1 MSETRQLPGAGD
13 YGLLLLL
20 AAIWGSSFVFIK
32 VGVAE
37 VPPVTL
43 TAVRL
48 VLAAVF
54 LLLVMVVSGKRLPS
68 DRQMWVMMAGT
79 ALIGNALP
87 FALIAWGQQGIPSN
101 TSAILM
107 GIMPLITIVVAHFF
121 TADET
126 INARK
131 AAGMVTGFIGLVVL
145 VGPEAL
151 NGLTASLISQLAL
164 LGAATCYGFNA
175 VLVRRM
181 MVRDRLATVAGV
193 MSCAAIMVLPMAF
206 LVETP
211 LAVEAGWLSWAMV
224 AGLGILHTAI
234 ATLIMFAIIGRAGA
248 SFFGQINLLVPV
260 AGVLWSAALLAERPG
275 FNALAALA
283 LIVLG
288 IVIARGGL
296 GLRGRSGG
304 VAKEGTVGS

>member
-1 MSETRQLPGAGD
+1 MSAEARLPTAGD
-13 YGLLLLL
+13 YGLLLFL

-43 TAVRL
+43 TGVRL
-48 VLAAVF
+48 ALAALF
-54 LLLVMVVSGKRLPS
+54 LGGLVMLRGKGFAQISVNWPML
-68 DRQMWVMMAGT
+68 AGV

-87 FALIAWGQQGIPSN
+87 FALIAWGQQGIASN

-107 GIMPLITIVVAHFF
+107 GIMPLITIIVAHLF
-121 TADET
+121 TRDEK

-131 AAGMVTGFIGLVVL
+131 IAGMITGFIGLVVL
-145 VGPEAL
+145 VAPEAAG
-151 NGLTASLISQLAL
+151 GLTDSFVSQLAL

-175 VLVRRM
+175 VLVRRVM
-181 MVRDRLATVAGV
+181 ATDQLASVAVV
-193 MSCAAIMVLPMAF
+193 MALAAVMVLPMAF
-206 LVETP
+206 VTEQP
-211 LAVEAGWLSWAMV
+211 LSVEASWPAWAMV
-224 AGLGILHTAI
+224 VALGVVHTAL

-260 AGVLWSAALLAERPG
+260 AGVVWSALLLSERPG
-275 FNALAALA
+275 ANALAALG

-296 GLRGRSGG
+296 GLGTTAGG
-304 VAKEGTVGS
+304 VLSRGKFGS